1 MPSYDPTRRVRSRRA
16 GRMRGCTLD
25 IPGEVLQAA
34 GFSLDEPP
42 PFYRLWPGKPR
53 SHKSGGRVM
62 VQLYREAS

>member
-25 IPGEVLQAA
+25 IPGEVLKQA
-34 GFSLDEPP
+34 GFSPDEPP
-42 PFYRLWPGKPR
+42 PFYRMWAGRKPN
-53 SHKSGGRVM
+53 RVM